1 MFCISLKTIRRKTR
15 GNYIE
20 KLPSE
25 EYGYNSSS
33 ILSNVQESRLGQ
45 IKVLKR
51 GVAPATIVVR
61 ESRIRRA
68 KVGGSDSDGAREAPL
83 RVVTAS

>member
-1 MFCISLKTIRRKTR
+1 LYIIKNKKKKKAR

-45 IKVLKR
+45 IKMLER
-51 GVAPATIVVR
+51 GIAPATIVIR
-61 ESRIRRA
+61 ESRIWRA